1 MRVKPTVQADHRGAV
16 WWVVFLWAS
25 ADLVEDTVG
34 ASWVFSR
41 VSRVV
46 VASRVRSVSARWTEE
61 KKKYD
66 FVVVARGVPRLAELR
81 IHHRCCLSC
90 VA

>member
-34 ASWVFSR
+34 ASSFFSR
-41 VSRVV
+41 VARVV
-46 VASRVRSVSARWTEE
+46 VASRVRGVSARWSEE
-61 KKKYD
+61 QKQHP
-66 FVVVARGVPRLAELR
+66 VVVAREVPRLA
-81 IHHRCCLSC
+81 
-90 VA
+90 